1 MDALDGAR
9 PAVIHGTGKQ
19 TRDFVHVDDVVDALA
34 RSLDRAGGVV
44 VNVGTG
50 TATSVKDLWTMM
62 SGASGLAPRTS
73 TARPNDLSRLALSP
87 VRARIQLGWS
97 PSTKLRD
104 GLQLLR

>member
-1 MDALDGAR
+1 
-9 PAVIHGTGKQ
+9 
-19 TRDFVHVDDVVDALA
+19 
-34 RSLDRAGGVV
+34 
-44 VNVGTG
+44 
-50 TATSVKDLWTMM
+50 MM